1 MRDMHLKLKLAS
13 ILSLIAATSVSALQ
27 GCVPLVLAGTGAAAL
42 TVDAAN
48 SELSIGTQIDD
59 KSIGM
64 KSAEVLKTFPELK
77 HHSNVEVAVFNNV
90 VLLVGQVPNQ
100 RVQHGIAVKIAA
112 LPLVKKVYNQLTV
125 GEPISF
131 NTYSSD
137 AMITTKVKSQMLGK
151 VNPGHFK
158 VITENGVV
166 YLMAFTNQEEGDT
179 AAEITSHV
187 PGVTKVVKVYELVD
201 TARGSL

>member
-1 MRDMHLKLKLAS
+1 MHSKFKLAS
-13 ILSLIAATSVSALQ
+13 ALSLITLTSISALQ

-64 KSAEVLKTFPELK
+64 KATEVLKSFPELK

-90 VLLVGQVPNQ
+90 VLIVGQVPNA
-100 RVQHGIAVKIAA
+100 RVQHAIAVKIAA

-131 NTYSSD
+131 STYSSD
-137 AMITTKVKSQMLGK
+137 SMITTKIKSQMLGK

-166 YLMAFTNQEEGDT
+166 YLMAFTNQQEGDT
-179 AAEITSHV
+179 AAEVASQI
-187 PGVTKVVKVYELVD
+187 PGVTKVVKVYEL
-201 TARGSL
+201 TETPRSSM